1 MGLYIY
7 VILFVDNTDPSKTYI
22 HDKYFGSMDEARA
35 FLKDCG
41 YLPSEGKYSS
51 CFYDDN
57 LRAYVEKVY
66 RD

>member
-1 MGLYIY
+1 MALYVY
-7 VILFVDNTDPSKTYI
+7 VILFVDTADASKTYV
-22 HDKYFGSMDEARA
+22 HNKYFESMDEART

-57 LRAYVEKVY
+57 LRAYIEKVY